1 MRKHKRRLRSLPWI
15 TAVLAAVTSTSVAT
29 EQHDLQSRK
38 KLCQEFLE
46 NRKFYGREE
55 NPDLL
60 YSLQQFEGPG
70 KIRFEYDPKD
80 KWKMNIT
87 INVSDR
93 DVLSFV
99 GDWGAAFASDGK
111 RFYLAKFHSDT
122 TGCALIAYELATGKE
137 LWKTEMSH
145 QRPFA
150 HSAYANRV
158 RVSMCLDHQIDGETA
173 GSTVIVT
180 GMESYCDYV
189 EILDSQTGEMLALK
203 NYRTGFGRPKDSG
216 GVKTKQPTNTSPSSP
231 E

>member
-1 MRKHKRRLRSLPWI
+1 MRQQKRRLRSLSWI

-29 EQHDLQSRK
+29 EQRDLQSRK
-38 KLCQEFLE
+38 KSCQEFLE
-46 NRKFYGREE
+46 NRKFYGCEE
-55 NPDLL
+55 KPGLL
-60 YSLQQFEGPG
+60 HSLQEFEGPG
-70 KIRFEYDPKD
+70 KIRFEYDPND
-80 KWKMNIT
+80 KWKMNFT
-87 INVSDR
+87 INVADR

-111 RFYLAKFHSDT
+111 TFYLAKFHSST

-145 QRPFA
+145 EQPFG
-150 HSAYANRV
+150 HSAYANSV
-158 RVSMCLDHQIDGETA
+158 CVHMCREHEIDGETT

-216 GVKTKQPTNTSPSSP
+216 GVKTKQPTNTPPSPP